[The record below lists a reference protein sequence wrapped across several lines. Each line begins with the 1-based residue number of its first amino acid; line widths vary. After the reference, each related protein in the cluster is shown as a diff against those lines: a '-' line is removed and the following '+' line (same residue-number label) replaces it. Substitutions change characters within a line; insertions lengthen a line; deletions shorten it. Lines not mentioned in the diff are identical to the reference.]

1 MHAIYSG
8 LTISITEHNNSNV
21 AYTDVY
27 NGNKQTLVEMCVIAP
42 FRFDIGSVHA
52 CLYIHCNRSPCHV
65 YTINLSISWGELYH
79 KITNYSNGIS
89 VNTLR
94 YEMWISCQ
102 FQTYRLRVKFKF

>member
-8 LTISITEHNNSNV
+8 LTISIIEHNNSNV

-52 CLYIHCNRSPCHV
+52 CLYIHCNRSSCHV

-94 YEMWISCQ
+94 YEMWISC
-102 FQTYRLRVKFKF
+102 